1 MRCGI
6 FFSSSRLGRVEWGQ
20 ERARLCHNKSDENSC
35 NWNQFSRFIDDS
47 RQYSLQI
54 TVSCALMQAAHIS
67 RLSTFYRFLHWIS
80 SDGTRAARKIQRSQ
94 IDCWNKLE
102 KIESHQSNRAAPTV
116 DVFMQSAI
124 EMQFVFPEAYHTTLP
139 WQERLEGQLNF
150 PTSSLFLL
158 LVEQNYFPIQL
169 SKRGARRENE
179 VVA

>member
-1 MRCGI
+1 
-6 FFSSSRLGRVEWGQ
+6 
-20 ERARLCHNKSDENSC
+20 
-35 NWNQFSRFIDDS
+35 
-47 RQYSLQI
+47 
-54 TVSCALMQAAHIS
+54 MQAAHIS

-116 DVFMQSAI
+116 DVFIQSAI

-150 PTSSLFLL
+150 PTSSLFFIACWTKIIFQFNCRSGAQEERMRLWHRNVDFRKRSSDL
-158 LVEQNYFPIQL
+158 CSNL
-169 SKRGARRENE
+169 SSKSCSRESEILTLIAGTNE
-179 VVA
+179 YLP